1 MGKII
6 PKKEISFKP
15 AIKAAYLSNQ
25 NIHFWNFLKR
35 KTHPQNKIQFPG
47 PPLTLSKKGNPQID
61 GNGLPKKEIRKRC
74 IKNHSHWLSVT
85 LIPYPIWPYLYQQSF
100 PCIYCQK
107 FLTHPSPDLSILI
120 DTFSRGFV

>member
-15 AIKAAYLSNQ
+15 AFKAAYLSNQ

-85 LIPYPIWPYLYQQSF
+85 FDPLPHLALPIPTKLPMHLLSEISDASF
-100 PCIYCQK
+100 P
-107 FLTHPSPDLSILI
+107 
-120 DTFSRGFV
+120 